1 MVHAVRS
8 VAPTLT
14 CHRQAAESVAEHGV
28 PHQLD
33 IDALSETRDQEQ
45 SAADDGRLTCFGRI
59 GSVWANMSALGVPHK
74 MRTVTGSTTS
84 TRSMPLTALKSTP
97 VELPITWL

>member
-1 MVHAVRS
+1 
-8 VAPTLT
+8 
-14 CHRQAAESVAEHGV
+14 
-28 PHQLD
+28 
-33 IDALSETRDQEQ
+33 
-45 SAADDGRLTCFGRI
+45 
-59 GSVWANMSALGVPHK
+59 MSALGVPHK